1 MPVSVSLED
10 MFAYSTLL
18 TILLVVLVALPLL
31 VYLILKLK
39 KFKLPAS
46 KKKKKPEAPKPYVRK
61 RSIQE
66 IKSDY
71 LKQID
76 AIERKYKNNEIDDRE
91 AYLELSTVVRSFV
104 QEMTGIKAVNLTLSE
119 IKELGLPKL
128 ADLIAEFYRPEF
140 AYESDGTDTVRHIA
154 DARTVVTQWN

>member
-1 MPVSVSLED
+1 MPISVNLQE
-10 MFAYSTLL
+10 MFGYSALL
-18 TILLVVLVALPLL
+18 TILLVVLVAIPLL
-31 VYLILKLK
+31 VYFFFKLK
-39 KFKLPAS
+39 GFKLPE
-46 KKKKKPEAPKPYVRK
+46 KKKKKAEAPKPYVRK

-71 LKQID
+71 LRQISM
-76 AIERKYKNNEIDDRE
+76 IETKYKNNEIDDRE
-91 AYLELSTVVRSFV
+91 AYLRLSTVVRSFV

-119 IKELGLPKL
+119 IKELGLPTL

-140 AYESDGTDTVRHIA
+140 AYESEGADTLRHIA

>member
-1 MPVSVSLED
+1 MPISVNLQE
-10 MFAYSTLL
+10 MFGYSALL
-18 TILLVVLVALPLL
+18 TILLVVLVAIPLL
-31 VYLILKLK
+31 VYLFFKLK
-39 KFKLPAS
+39 GFKLPE
-46 KKKKKPEAPKPYVRK
+46 KKKKKAEAPKPYVRK

-71 LKQID
+71 LRQISM
-76 AIERKYKNNEIDDRE
+76 IETKYKNNEIDDRE
-91 AYLELSTVVRSFV
+91 AYLRLSTVVRSFV

-119 IKELGLPKL
+119 IKELGLPTL

-140 AYESDGTDTVRHIA
+140 AYDSEGADTIRHIA

>member
-1 MPVSVSLED
+1 MPISVSLQE
-10 MFAYSTLL
+10 MFGYSGLL
-18 TILLVVLVALPLL
+18 TILLVVLVAIPLL
-31 VYLILKLK
+31 VYLFFKLK
-39 KFKLPAS
+39 GFKLPE
-46 KKKKKPEAPKPYVRK
+46 KKKKKAEAPKPYVRK

-71 LKQID
+71 LRQISM
-76 AIERKYKNNEIDDRE
+76 IETKYKNNEIDDRE
-91 AYLELSTVVRSFV
+91 AYLKLSTVVRTFV

-119 IKELGLPKL
+119 IKELGLPTL

-140 AYESDGTDTVRHIA
+140 AYESEGADTLRHIA

>member
-1 MPVSVSLED
+1 MPISVNLQE
-10 MFAYSTLL
+10 MFGYSALL
-18 TILLVVLVALPLL
+18 TILLVVLVAIPLL
-31 VYLILKLK
+31 VYLFFKLK
-39 KFKLPAS
+39 GFKLPE
-46 KKKKKPEAPKPYVRK
+46 KKKKKAEAPKPYVRK

-71 LKQID
+71 LRQISM
-76 AIERKYKNNEIDDRE
+76 IETKYKNNEIDDRE
-91 AYLELSTVVRSFV
+91 AYLRLSTVVRSFV

-119 IKELGLPKL
+119 IQELGLPKL

-140 AYESDGTDTVRHIA
+140 AYESEGADTIRHIA

>member
-1 MPVSVSLED
+1 MPISVSLQE
-10 MFAYSTLL
+10 MFGYSALL
-18 TILLVVLVALPLL
+18 TILLVVLVAIPLL
-31 VYLILKLK
+31 VYLFFKLK
-39 KFKLPAS
+39 GFKLPE
-46 KKKKKPEAPKPYVRK
+46 KKKKKAEAPKPYVRK

-71 LKQID
+71 LRQISM
-76 AIERKYKNNEIDDRE
+76 IETKYKNNEIDDRE
-91 AYLELSTVVRSFV
+91 AYLRLSTVVRTFV

-119 IKELGLPKL
+119 IKELGLPTL

-140 AYESDGTDTVRHIA
+140 AYDSEGADTIRHIA

>member
-1 MPVSVSLED
+1 MPISVSLQD
-10 MFAYSTLL
+10 MFSYSAAL
-18 TILLVVLVALPLL
+18 TILLVVLVAIPLIVL
-31 VYLILKLK
+31 LIMKLK
-39 KFKLPAS
+39 GFKLPAR
-46 KKKKKPEAPKPYVRK
+46 KKKKAEAPKPYVRK

-76 AIERKYKNNEIDDRE
+76 AIEKQYNNREIDERE
-91 AYLELSTVVRSFV
+91 AYIRLSKVVRTFV
-104 QEMTGIKAVNLTLSE
+104 QEMTGIKAMNLTLSE
-119 IKELGLPKL
+119 IKELNLPKL

-140 AYESDGTDTVRHIA
+140 AYDSEGADTVRHIA